1 MPRLPHDAAF
11 ALMALLTER
20 TSIDTSRHSLEV
32 KSDTYDPRSISS
44 LQDDANGVYAAKPLP
59 ITGSP
64 TTSTHDERGGT
75 IQNGKARTSFEDT
88 EKEKEKDKS
97 AGKKVQKMLKNRVHK
112 EQQRISTIGRK
123 IGHGVGR
130 QRGGLT
136 LRRTSSTPSKWPL
149 ILLRIAAD
157 LNFFDIGSA
166 DLYKVLGIDQ
176 ASYQAS
182 SIHSRRHSPYASTNE
197 LVRPESPPPLPPP
210 TVSPREKRERSRR
223 ERRLLSELW
232 LMSAATF
239 RRSGKIEQ
247 ARAAIQ
253 EAEVRDEE
261 NPNVWVQVSEQ
272 VINLSSITV

>member
-1 MPRLPHDAAF
+1 MWP
-11 ALMALLTER
+11 LTER
-20 TSIDTSRHSLEV
+20 TSIDDSRHSLEV
-32 KSDTYDPRSISS
+32 KSDMYDPRSISS
-44 LQDDANGVYAAKPLP
+44 HQNDANGVYTAKPLP
-59 ITGSP
+59 NTGSP
-64 TTSTHDERGGT
+64 TTSTHDERGST
-75 IQNGKARTSFEDT
+75 IQNGKARTSIEDT
-88 EKEKEKDKS
+88 EKEREKDKS

-136 LRRTSSTPSKWPL
+136 LRRTTSTPSKETL
-149 ILLRIAAD
+149 ILLRTATY
-157 LNFFDIGSA
+157 LRFVDIGMA
-166 DLYKVLGIDQ
+166 DLYKVFGIDQ

-210 TVSPREKRERSRR
+210 TLSPRERRERSRK
-223 ERRLLSELW
+223 EQRLLSELW

-247 ARAAIQ
+247 ARGAIQ

-261 NPNVWVQVSEQ
+261 NPNVWVQVSDR
-272 VINLSSITV
+272 VTSLSSTIV

>member
-1 MPRLPHDAAF
+1 MWP
-11 ALMALLTER
+11 LTER

-32 KSDTYDPRSISS
+32 KSDMYDPRSISS
-44 LQDDANGVYAAKPLP
+44 LQNDANGVYTAKPLP
-59 ITGSP
+59 NSGSS
-64 TTSTHDERGGT
+64 TTSTHDERGGA
-75 IQNGKARTSFEDT
+75 IQNGKVRSSIEDT
-88 EKEKEKDKS
+88 EKEREKDKS

-136 LRRTSSTPSKWPL
+136 LRRTTSTPSEEPS
-149 ILLRIAAD
+149 ILFRIATY
-157 LNFFDIGSA
+157 LRFFDIGTA
-166 DLYKVLGIDQ
+166 DLYKVFGIDQ

-210 TVSPREKRERSRR
+210 MLSPREKRERSRK
-223 ERRLLSELW
+223 EQRLLSELW

-247 ARAAIQ
+247 ARGAIQ

-261 NPNVWVQVSEQ
+261 NPNVWVQVRHQSEFSNRI
-272 VINLSSITV
+272 INV